1 MNKQSNIK
9 SDLKSDL
16 ISVIGNTPIIKL
28 NSFNT
33 GLCELFVKLEYL
45 NPGGSIKDRIAL
57 YMIQDAENS
66 GALKA
71 GGTIVEATAGNTGI
85 GLALVAAA
93 KKYNLLFVIPDKMS
107 RAKIDHL
114 KSMGAEVVITRS
126 DVERGHP
133 EYYQDLAE
141 NISKDLKNSFYIN
154 QFGNP
159 INVKAHYEW
168 TAPEIWQ
175 QMNGELDAFVC
186 GVGTGGTLT
195 GIGRYMQEVAPDLEM
210 ILADPNGSILAPLI
224 NTGERITPGKW
235 LVEGIGE
242 DFIPSI
248 CDIKIAKKA
257 YTISDK
263 EAFATAR
270 KLLKQEGIY
279 AGSSTGVLLAAALRY
294 CQEQTKHKKVLTL
307 ICDGGAKYQDKMY
320 NDQWLIQHGLL

>member
-1 MNKQSNIK
+1 MNIQSN
-9 SDLKSDL
+9 L

-33 GLCELFVKLEYL
+33 GVCDLFVKLEYL
-45 NPGGSIKDRIAL
+45 NPGGSIKDRIAV
-57 YMIQDAENS
+57 YMIQAAEDAGLLQS
-66 GALKA
+66 
-71 GGTIVEATAGNTGI
+71 GGTIIEATAGNTGI

-93 KKYNLLFVIPDKMS
+93 KNYKLLFVIPDKMS
-107 RAKIDHL
+107 QAKIEHL
-114 KSMGAEVVITRS
+114 KAMGAEVVITRS

-141 NISKDLKNSFYIN
+141 SLSKDLKNSFYIN

-175 QMNGELDAFVC
+175 QMNGDLDAFVC

-195 GIGRYMQEVAPDLEM
+195 GIGKYMQEVAPHLEM
-210 ILADPNGSILAPLI
+210 VLADPNGSILAPLI
-224 NTGERITPGKW
+224 NTGELIKPGKW

-257 YTISDK
+257 YTISDQ
-263 EAFATAR
+263 EAFITAR

-279 AGSSTGVLLAAALRY
+279 AGSSTGVLLAAALKY
-294 CQEQTKHKKVLTL
+294 CQEQVKPKKVLTL

-320 NDQWLIQHGLL
+320 NDKWLLQQGLL